1 MPQIKLLTTK
11 NSWMVDSMEHGYEC
25 DAPSSLA
32 LTRTQQKSISIVMKG
47 IGDLWVPA
55 VRTSVGTFSHGTHNI
70 ESRYP
75 QTFSHHLKQRFVGTF
90 LMFSTGWYFRNQF

>member
-32 LTRTQQKSISIVMKG
+32 LTRTQQKSISVVMIHDVVLLEFHK
-47 IGDLWVPA
+47 
-55 VRTSVGTFSHGTHNI
+55 
-70 ESRYP
+70 E
-75 QTFSHHLKQRFVGTF
+75 
-90 LMFSTGWYFRNQF
+90 